1 MVPPAHRHEA
11 LHETRSGERIDG
23 FEVGALLHEGGMARL
38 YRVARRGVRAPLI
51 MKVPRLEPGAP
62 LSALGAF
69 ENELRILERLEGPH
83 VPRLFGHGD
92 LRRAPYLVMEYIA
105 GDALARAAA
114 RAPLSA
120 GEMAELGIAL
130 CTAVH
135 DLHHQNVIHLDL
147 NPHNVRNRPDGD
159 AVLIDFGIA
168 HHATLPDL
176 IDTAFGGAE
185 GTTPFI
191 APEQVKHT
199 RNESRSDIYAIGAI
213 LYLLATGTYPFGR
226 PNLLSVHK
234 RLFEPPLPPRVR
246 NPQVPP
252 WLQEVILR
260 CLEIHPDDRY
270 TTAKQ
275 VAYALGHPD
284 DVHLTRRS
292 RLLRPA
298 GWLTRTRLWW
308 RSLYQ
313 VFDEGEALRPAER
326 LSHAPHVLVALDL
339 PRSPRGLRHALRVAV
354 RKFARNEPHAYFTFI
369 NVLPGRAGESATTQ
383 PAAGSAA
390 QRLVEMRNFA
400 QTLRLPPGR
409 AFFRVTSGPPATV
422 IREYARRHALDYIIM
437 GARGS
442 SARRRFLG
450 SVSARVVAEAPCS
463 VTVVRARGDTPGKS
477 ASRPRR
483 QKK

>member
-1 MVPPAHRHEA
+1 MAAPAHRHEA
-11 LHETRSGERIDG
+11 LHEVRSGERIDG

-38 YRVARRGVRAPLI
+38 YRVTRRGVRTPLI

-69 ENELRILERLEGPH
+69 DNELRILERLEGPH

-92 LRRAPYLVMEYIA
+92 LSRAPYLVMEYVA
-105 GDALARAAA
+105 GDALGRAAA

-120 GEMAELGIAL
+120 AEAAELGIAL

-147 NPHNVRNRPDGD
+147 NPHNVRNRPDGN

-176 IDTAFGGAE
+176 IDSAFGEAE

-191 APEQVKHT
+191 APEQVKHM
-199 RNESRSDIYAIGAI
+199 RSESRSDIYAIGAI
-213 LYLLATGTYPFGR
+213 LYLLATGAYPFGR

-275 VAYALGHPD
+275 AAYALGHPD
-284 DVHLTRRS
+284 DVHLTRRA
-292 RLLRPA
+292 RQVHPA

-339 PRSPRGLRHALRVAV
+339 AHSPRALRHALRVAV

-369 NVLPGRAGESATTQ
+369 HVFPGRVGEAGATH
-383 PAAGSAA
+383 AATGMAS

-400 QTLRLPPGR
+400 QTLRLPGPR
-409 AFFRVTSGPPATV
+409 AFFHVTSGPPATI
-422 IREYARRHALDYIIM
+422 IREYAQHHALDYIIM

-463 VTVVRARGDTPGKS
+463 VTVVRARES
-477 ASRPRR
+477 APTEPAPRPRR
-483 QKK
+483 RKK